1 MCQRAS
7 AELLA
12 EVLRQWYV
20 VTVADKDR
28 LVVDLDG
35 HPLEIHLV
43 EDSFWRRLTQAMLK
57 IILRGMRI
65 EENDPAAEAG
75 SVDRPL

>member
-43 EDSFWRRLTQAMLK
+43 EDSFWRRLRQAMLK

-65 EENDPAAEAG
+65 EENDPCGKRGET
-75 SVDRPL
+75 